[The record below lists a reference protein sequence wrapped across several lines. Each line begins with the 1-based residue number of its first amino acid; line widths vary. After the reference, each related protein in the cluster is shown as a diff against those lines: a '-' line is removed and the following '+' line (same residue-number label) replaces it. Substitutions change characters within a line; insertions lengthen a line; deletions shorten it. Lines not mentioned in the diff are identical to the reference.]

1 MCAQDAEELDLDWG
15 EQVEQHEGWK
25 LQPLALRLGA
35 DDGGEH
41 LGHDA
46 VRVHAEPHLPAAE
59 HQPERGARL
68 VGRPSEQ
75 SRLGRS
81 GEMLFHRHHLYDFM
95 TDVNM
100 IKIDII
106 ISDVSLNLSYEPIYI
121 KCNLIY

>member
-68 VGRPSEQ
+68 VGRPGEQ
-75 SRLGRS
+75 PRLGRS
-81 GEMLFHRHHLYDFM
+81 GEVHFHCHHQYDI
-95 TDVNM
+95 TRY
-100 IKIDII
+100 KIPPHYVTII
-106 ISDVSLNLSYEPIYI
+106 IIRWST
-121 KCNLIY
+121 

>member
-1 MCAQDAEELDLDWG
+1 MCAQDAQELDIDWG

-46 VRVHAEPHLPAAE
+46 VRVHAQPHLPPAE

-68 VGRPSEQ
+68 VGRPGEQ
-75 SRLGRS
+75 PRLGRS
-81 GEMLFHRHHLYDFM
+81 GEVLFHWHHQYDIVDF
-95 TDVNM
+95 
-100 IKIDII
+100 IKFLLIKSPSSLSGGVLDA
-106 ISDVSLNLSYEPIYI
+106 SVSAAA
-121 KCNLIY
+121 

>member
-1 MCAQDAEELDLDWG
+1 MCSEDAEELDLDRR

-68 VGRPSEQ
+68 VGRPGEQ
-75 SRLGRS
+75 PRLGRS
-81 GEMLFHRHHLYDFM
+81 GEVLFHH
-95 TDVNM
+95 
-100 IKIDII
+100 
-106 ISDVSLNLSYEPIYI
+106 DVS
-121 KCNLIY
+121 